1 MRQARLRVVGLA
13 ESPIG
18 APVLPKQQDKTRA
31 SLALTAQAGGFQG
44 GGAEKEWCYCF
55 FRNLELVA
63 RSSEPPPGA

>member
-1 MRQARLRVVGLA
+1 MRQARHRVVGLA

-44 GGAEKEWCYCF
+44 GGAEKRMVLLLF
-55 FRNLELVA
+55 Q
-63 RSSEPPPGA
+63 EPCAGS